1 MSPASGQRKRDEM
14 LKTSCQPLDLSEILT
29 HEGSHLNIS
38 VTDQQFPFDVGNFS
52 WELQLSIITIRTLL
66 NGISHPPK
74 SSHLELTRSPHL
86 EEGSSL
92 GILKRNNLV
101 LRRSRVLESA
111 ERTDVRIRPWR
122 CRQKLELRCHKQGT
136 PVTPET
142 RRATEGWIL

>member
-101 LRRSRVLESA
+101 LRCSRVLESKA
-111 ERTDVRIRPWR
+111 HRRENKAVEVQT
-122 CRQKLELRCHKQGT
+122 
-136 PVTPET
+136 ET
-142 RRATEGWIL
+142 GAALPQARRACNTRN